1 VVINWSAKRGT
12 VVSETCA
19 SRIGGSDDTQ
29 GRPSPVPDRNLL
41 SDFYVRL
48 YHWEALVMA
57 SNAGIFFAGVGTT
70 FIILGAGFGGGVM
83 LANSAL
89 DKPAEYQSRAS
100 AEPQSPV
107 RVVLPAPAVAAQPP
121 EQPQQPQQIA
131 SAPQPQIQPVQETQP
146 LGEKQ
151 ASKTGAKKAQAER
164 RKRYAERKARRQA
177 EKAKRQQSEPSDYQ
191 EAPVMAFGGDDR
203 REFGYFG
210 D

>member
-1 VVINWSAKRGT
+1 
-12 VVSETCA
+12 
-19 SRIGGSDDTQ
+19 
-29 GRPSPVPDRNLL
+29 
-41 SDFYVRL
+41 
-48 YHWEALVMA
+48 
-57 SNAGIFFAGVGTT
+57 
-70 FIILGAGFGGGVM
+70 M

-89 DKPAEYQSRAS
+89 DKPAEHQSRAS

-121 EQPQQPQQIA
+121 EQPQQIA
-131 SAPQPQIQPVQETQP
+131 AAPQPHIQPVQETRP

-151 ASKTGAKKAQAER
+151 ASDMGAKKAQAER

-191 EAPVMAFGGDDR
+191 EAPVMAFGGDER
-203 REFGYFG
+203 RDFGYFG

>member
-121 EQPQQPQQIA
+121 EQPQQIA
-131 SAPQPQIQPVQETQP
+131 AAPQPPIQPVQETQP

-203 REFGYFG
+203 REFG
-210 D
+210 

>member
-1 VVINWSAKRGT
+1 MVINWSAKRGT

-57 SNAGIFFAGVGTT
+57 SNGGFFFAGVGTT

-89 DKPAEYQSRAS
+89 DKPAEFQARAS

-107 RVVLPAPAVAAQPP
+107 RAVLPSPAGAPQPP
-121 EQPQQPQQIA
+121 EQPFKKPSRLAENRPQRRALKRLKRTAGA
-131 SAPQPQIQPVQETQP
+131 SQAIRRTQ
-146 LGEKQ
+146 
-151 ASKTGAKKAQAER
+151 SKAAQADNTR
-164 RKRYAERKARRQA
+164 R
-177 EKAKRQQSEPSDYQ
+177 
-191 EAPVMAFGGDDR
+191 
-203 REFGYFG
+203 
-210 D
+210 

>member
-1 VVINWSAKRGT
+1 
-12 VVSETCA
+12 
-19 SRIGGSDDTQ
+19 
-29 GRPSPVPDRNLL
+29 L

-57 SNAGIFFAGVGTT
+57 SNGGFFFAGVGTT

-121 EQPQQPQQIA
+121 EQPQQIA
-131 SAPQPQIQPVQETQP
+131 AAPQPPIQPVQETQP

-191 EAPVMAFGGDDR
+191 EAPVMAFGGDER
-203 REFGYFG
+203 RDFGYFG

>member
-1 VVINWSAKRGT
+1 MVINGSAKRGT

-121 EQPQQPQQIA
+121 EQPQQIA
-131 SAPQPQIQPVQETQP
+131 AAPQPQLQPVQETQP

-210 D
+210 Y

>member
-1 VVINWSAKRGT
+1 
-12 VVSETCA
+12 
-19 SRIGGSDDTQ
+19 
-29 GRPSPVPDRNLL
+29 L
-41 SDFYVRL
+41 SDFNVRL

-70 FIILGAGFGGGVM
+70 FIILGAGFSGGVM
-83 LANSAL
+83 LASSAF

-121 EQPQQPQQIA
+121 EQPQQIA
-131 SAPQPQIQPVQETQP
+131 AAPQPPIQPVQETQP

-203 REFGYFG
+203 REFG
-210 D
+210 

>member
-1 VVINWSAKRGT
+1 
-12 VVSETCA
+12 
-19 SRIGGSDDTQ
+19 
-29 GRPSPVPDRNLL
+29 
-41 SDFYVRL
+41 
-48 YHWEALVMA
+48 
-57 SNAGIFFAGVGTT
+57 
-70 FIILGAGFGGGVM
+70 M

-89 DKPAEYQSRAS
+89 DKPAEFQARAAISSSSCAPLPRRGS
-100 AEPQSPV
+100 AT
-107 RVVLPAPAVAAQPP
+107 AGAT
-121 EQPQQPQQIA
+121 
-131 SAPQPQIQPVQETQP
+131 VQETQP

-203 REFGYFG
+203 PDFGYFG